1 LLSSDVSGRQETRG
15 RDRDGDGVTQQ
26 LIWLIVLAL
35 AVASVSWTVTHE
47 ELFREPRE
55 LCAARAQRSR
65 TLLQRKF
72 FYVFTCEYCFSH
84 YVSLFFI
91 AITNYRLLLD
101 DWRGLIVA
109 FFALTAV
116 ANVFL
121 SLYARLRVDLKV
133 ERLEAVVKEQE
144 ADGTRPHREPPGPDV

>member
-1 LLSSDVSGRQETRG
+1 M
-15 RDRDGDGVTQQ
+15 TQQ

-55 LCAARAQRSR
+55 FCAERSR
-65 TLLQRKF
+65 HCRTWLQRKF

-84 YVSLFFI
+84 YVGLFFV
-91 AITNYRLLLD
+91 ALTRYRLLLD
-101 DWRGLIVA
+101 DWRGYIIA
-109 FFALTAV
+109 FFALNAV

-121 SLYARLRVDLKV
+121 SLYARLRVDIKV

-144 ADGTRPHREPPGPDV
+144 ADGTRPRPETPGADV